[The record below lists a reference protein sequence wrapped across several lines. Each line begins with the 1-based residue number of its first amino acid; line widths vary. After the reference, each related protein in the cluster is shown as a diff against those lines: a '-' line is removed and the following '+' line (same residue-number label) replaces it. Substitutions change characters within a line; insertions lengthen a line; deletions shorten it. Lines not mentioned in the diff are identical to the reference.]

1 MSPRLLAHGLPSF
14 LALAAL
20 ASGISGIAMG
30 IPAAL
35 SIFCLVIS
43 IVLGVMIPL
52 SLRGSRA
59 AWSLIVSIMT
69 VETIGTFF
77 GAASLAKALHINLGF
92 ALVLPIVLAAGV
104 IGLVS
109 IRREYQ
115 TD

>member
-1 MSPRLLAHGLPSF
+1 MSARLVAHGIAAF
-14 LALAAL
+14 VGLAAL
-20 ASGISGIAMG
+20 ASGIAGLVRG
-30 IPAAL
+30 VPAAL
-35 SIFCLVIS
+35 TIFCLVIS